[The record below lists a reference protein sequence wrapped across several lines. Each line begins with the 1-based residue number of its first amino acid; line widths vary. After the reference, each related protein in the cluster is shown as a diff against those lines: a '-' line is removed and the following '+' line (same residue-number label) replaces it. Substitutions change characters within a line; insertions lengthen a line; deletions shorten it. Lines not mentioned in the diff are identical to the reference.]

1 MLFSLF
7 KFRFTAKDTEEK
19 SLEELVEEIQIHQLD
34 EPRNHLLQ
42 KYRPFISKSVSK
54 VCKRYINPSVDDEF
68 SVGLEAFNEAI
79 SQYSP
84 EKGKSFLTFADM
96 VIRRRVIDYIRKESR
111 HDQSISLF
119 HEEGEEGEKYH
130 PYEIRAAI
138 HQYQMESDTVNRKEE
153 ILLLQEKLKDYGV
166 SFFDLVDE
174 APKHVDA
181 RQNAFSIA
189 KLLVEDQ
196 LLKQTFLQ
204 KKCLPLKELTKKVE
218 LSRKTIERNRKYI
231 TALALIQ
238 IGDFSYLRSYLT
250 GLEKS

>member
-7 KFRFTAKDTEEK
+7 KFQFTTRDTEEK
-19 SLEELVEEIQIHQLD
+19 TLEELVMEIQIHQMD
-34 EPRNHLLQ
+34 ELRNHLLQ
-42 KYRPFISKSVSK
+42 KYRSFISKSVSR
-54 VCKRYINPSVDDEF
+54 VCQRYIDPSVDDEF

-96 VIRRRVIDYIRKESR
+96 VIKRRVIDYIRKECKY
-111 HDQSISLF
+111 DQSISLF
-119 HEEGEEGEKYH
+119 HQEGEEGEEYR

-138 HQYQMESDTVNRKEE
+138 LQYQMDSDTVKRKEE
-153 ILLLQEKLKDYGV
+153 IFLLQEKLKDYGV
-166 SFFDLVDE
+166 SFMDLVDE
-174 APKHVDA
+174 APRHVDA

-189 KLLVEDQ
+189 KLLVEDHS
-196 LLKQTFLQ
+196 LKQTFLH
-204 KKCLPLKELTKKVE
+204 KKRLPLKELTKKVE

-238 IGDFSYLRSYLT
+238 IGDFPYLRSYLT
-250 GLEKS
+250 GLERS